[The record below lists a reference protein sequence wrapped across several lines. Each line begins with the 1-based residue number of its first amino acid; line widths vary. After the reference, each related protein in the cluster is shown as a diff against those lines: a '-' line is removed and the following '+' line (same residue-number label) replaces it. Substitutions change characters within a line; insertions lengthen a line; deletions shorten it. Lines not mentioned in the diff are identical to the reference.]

1 MTKSGSSRSTLALA
15 IPALAA
21 LAALSTLA
29 AFAAGPAALAAD
41 QAPDQAAGADQA
53 ASGKRAFEIADYYR
67 TVSVGSPAVA
77 PDGGLVAFTVH
88 HYDLPKAK
96 TWQEIWTMRPDG
108 SELRQMTTGRHDDG
122 SPVFSPDGKSLL
134 FTSDREGDTTQLYV
148 MPVDGGEAKKL
159 TDFSLDLSDP
169 RVSPDGKWIAVAAD
183 VFPECGADSECNG
196 KLRKGLDDGKL
207 QVHVA
212 DHLLYRHWTSWRDG
226 TYSHVLLV
234 DAASGEVT
242 RDLTPGAWDGPT
254 FSLGGDRG
262 YDFSPD
268 SKSLVYVSNHEA
280 HPESSTNSDL
290 WLVPIDRD
298 VSEDTATDLT
308 AENPGWDGSP
318 LFSPDGTKIAYRSQA
333 RNGYESDLFRIAVY
347 DLGSK
352 SIHYLTDR
360 KVFDNWVDEIAWT
373 ADGRSIVFQG
383 EYHAHN
389 PLYRISSGGG
399 AGGGDVQELLTD
411 GTIDGWKLVPGSS
424 DVVYVR
430 RTIDHPTELFRAGL
444 SQAGASPA
452 TQLTHFNREL
462 EDEVDIRPAEEM
474 WVQGAGDYKVQV
486 FVIKPHDF
494 DPSKKYPLIFNVHGG
509 PQSAFV
515 DSFRGDWQVY
525 PGKGYVVA
533 FANPTGSTGYGEE
546 LTEAISGDWG
556 GRVFDDLMKVA
567 DAVEKLPYVD
577 RSRMGSM
584 GWSYGGYMM
593 MWFEGH
599 THRFAASA
607 AMMGVYDL
615 EAMYGATEELWFP
628 EWDLG
633 GTPWTS
639 KLYTRWS
646 PSEFVEQFKTPC
658 LVITGE
664 KDYRVPYTLSLEY
677 FTALQKQGVPSKLVV
692 YEKSGHWPSW
702 YEMAFYYDVHL
713 DWFHQYLGGG
723 AAPWDVQ
730 AFARNQV
737 FKEQAKEGEEA
748 TSE

>member
-1 MTKSGSSRSTLALA
+1 MTKTGSSRLALA
-15 IPALAA
+15 FVIPA

-29 AFAAGPAALAAD
+29 ALPV
-41 QAPDQAAGADQA
+41 QAA
-53 ASGKRAFEIADYYR
+53 GKRAFEISDYYR
-67 TVSVGSPAVA
+67 MATVGSPAVA
-77 PDGGLVAFTVH
+77 PDGGLVAFAVR
-88 HYDLPKAK
+88 HYDLPKGEN
-96 TWQEIWTMRPDG
+96 WREIWTLRPDG
-108 SELRQMTTGRHDDG
+108 SHLRQMTTGHHHDG

-134 FTSDREGDTTQLYV
+134 FTSDRDGDTSQLYL
-148 MPVDGGEAKKL
+148 MPVDGGEARKL
-159 TDFSLDLSDP
+159 TDFAVDLSDP
-169 RVSPDGKWIAVAAD
+169 RWSPDGKWIAVSAK
-183 VFPECGADSECNG
+183 VFPECGADSECNA
-196 KLRKGLDDGKL
+196 KLRKGIDDGKL

-226 TYSHVLLV
+226 TYTHVLLV
-234 DAASGEVT
+234 DAATGKVT
-242 RDLTPGAWDGPT
+242 KDLTPGEWDSPT

-280 HPESSTNSDL
+280 DPESSTNSDL
-290 WLVPIDRD
+290 WLVPLEGD
-298 VSEDTATDLT
+298 VTETTATDLT
-308 AENPGWDGSP
+308 AANTGWDGSP

-352 SIHYLTDR
+352 SIRYLTDR
-360 KVFDNWVDEIAWT
+360 KVFDDWVDEIAWS
-373 ADGRSIVFQG
+373 ADGTSIVFQG

-389 PLYRISSGGG
+389 PLYRISAAGG
-399 AGGGDVQELLTD
+399 AVQELLTD
-411 GTIDGWKLVPGSS
+411 GTIDGWRLLPGTGG
-424 DVVYVR
+424 VIYTR
-430 RTIDHPTELFRAGL
+430 RTIDHPTEVFRADL
-444 SQAGASPA
+444 ATGAAP
-452 TQLTHFNREL
+452 TQLTHFNQKV

-509 PQSAFV
+509 PQSQFM

-525 PGKGYVVA
+525 PGKGYVVV
-533 FANPTGSTGYGEE
+533 FANPTGSTGYGQEF
-546 LTEAISGDWG
+546 TEAISRDWG

-577 RSRMGSM
+577 SSRMGSM

-607 AMMGVYDL
+607 SMMGVYDL

-639 KLYTRWS
+639 DLYTRWS
-646 PSEFVEQFKTPC
+646 PSEYVKQFKTPC

-664 KDYRVPYTLSLEY
+664 HDYRVPYTLSLEY
-677 FTALQKQGVPSKLVV
+677 FTDLQKQGVPSKLIV
-692 YEKSGHWPSW
+692 YKKSGHWPSW

-713 DWFHQYLGGG
+713 DWFHKYLGGG

-737 FKEQAKEGEEA
+737 FKDEAKAGEGK
-748 TSE
+748 